1 MDCDNIL
8 VLEYGKVLQRGTPQ
22 QLQQQPGLFR
32 QIYDMQMSIGEE
44 EPA

>member
-1 MDCDNIL
+1 MDCDNVL
-8 VLEYGKVLQRGTPQ
+8 VLERGKLLQYGPPQTLLQAD
-22 QLQQQPGLFR
+22 GLFR

>member
-1 MDCDNIL
+1 MFPFRSFIMFRRNVSRRRIEFCENPVD
-8 VLEYGKVLQRGTPQ
+8 
-22 QLQQQPGLFR
+22 GLFR

>member
-1 MDCDNIL
+1 MKRSKL
-8 VLEYGKVLQRGTPQ
+8 LQYGPPQTLLQAD
-22 QLQQQPGLFR
+22 GLFR